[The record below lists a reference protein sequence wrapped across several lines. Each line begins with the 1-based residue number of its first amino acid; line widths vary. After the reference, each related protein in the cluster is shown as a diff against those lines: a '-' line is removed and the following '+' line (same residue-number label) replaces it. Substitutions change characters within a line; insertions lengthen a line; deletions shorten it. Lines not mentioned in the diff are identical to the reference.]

1 MSARDYL
8 MKTVMSVYNVSAR
21 WTVKTDKFTLFV
33 YILQFSC
40 LTKYNRMQ
48 SKHKQTNC
56 KQQTKIL
63 RITAFSEGITILNQ
77 RIFKK
82 TISNSSLNS
91 HFYWDTLYVNVI
103 SSDPPLLECRVQFPS
118 DPPLLEC
125 RVQFTSVPLKALSRQ
140 VWIRYSG
147 FVFQNWLFLVV
158 VSIQKWLTHFLLQK
172 P

>member
-1 MSARDYL
+1 VTNWISSLLWISIAIFNFKSHKIIMSARDYL

-103 SSDPPLLECRVQFPS
+103 SRVMLIRSTAHPSYCPSAILPIRPTATSDL
-118 DPPLLEC
+118 
-125 RVQFTSVPLKALSRQ
+125 RQ
-140 VWIRYSG
+140 
-147 FVFQNWLFLVV
+147 L
-158 VSIQKWLTHFLLQK
+158 
-172 P
+172 